1 MLLDMPR
8 QNDDLILNTLKNN
21 NAVRSAAYSNTQLA
35 FNTIK
40 DSIKI
45 FVQKFN
51 QKLIEQNCD
60 PLMDFNE
67 RGMFETELRVDSD
80 LIVFTMHS
88 NIFEFAEDHI
98 IKKSSYVG
106 KDPDASS
113 CGVISIY
120 NFLADSFRFD
130 RLDDLGFL
138 IGRIFINKDN
148 HFYVE
153 GKRQLGFLYT
163 DFVNNIFNEE
173 SAQNLIESSV
183 LFSADFDLMVP
194 EYEDVSVI
202 SVAQMKENISNS
214 RMKTA
219 KRLGFKF
226 KADNDR

>member
-1 MLLDMPR
+1 MSEN
-8 QNDDLILNTLKNN
+8 NDELILNTLLQKNK
-21 NAVRSAAYSNTQLA
+21 VRELAYTNTQKGFSIL
-35 FNTIK
+35 K
-40 DSIKI
+40 DSIKL
-45 FVQKFN
+45 FVQKYN
-51 QKLIEQNCD
+51 QKLIEKGSD

-98 IKKSSYVG
+98 IKKTSYVE
-106 KDPDASS
+106 KDPEASY
-113 CGVISIY
+113 CGVINIY
-120 NFLADSFRFD
+120 NFLADSFRFQ

-153 GKRQLGFLYT
+153 GKRQLGFLYS
-163 DFVNNIFNEE
+163 DFINNTFDEV
-173 SAQNLIESSV
+173 AATKLLESSV

-194 EYEDVSVI
+194 EYENVSVI

-214 RMKTA
+214 RIKTA

-226 KADNDR
+226 KADNDQ

>member
-1 MLLDMPR
+1 MSIS
-8 QNDDLILNTLKNN
+8 NDDLILNTLKHNN
-21 NAVRSAAYSNTQLA
+21 SVRTAAYSNTLQA
-35 FNTIK
+35 FTVLK
-40 DSIKI
+40 DSIKL
-45 FVQKFN
+45 FVQKYN
-51 QKLIEQNCD
+51 QKLIERNCD

-88 NIFEFAEDHI
+88 NIFEFGEDHI
-98 IKKSSYVG
+98 VKKSSYVE
-106 KDPDASS
+106 KDPDASY
-113 CGVISIY
+113 CGVINIY

-138 IGRIFINKDN
+138 IGRVFINKDN

-163 DFVNNIFNEE
+163 DFMNNIFNEE
-173 SAQNLIESSV
+173 AAHNLIESSV

-214 RMKTA
+214 RIKTA

-226 KADNDR
+226 KADNDH